1 MKYTQSQQEAVETIG
16 RNLQIIACA
25 GSGKTE
31 VVSARIVAILKEM
44 MPQGIMPRNI
54 VAFTFTDKAAAEL
67 KSRIALLCRNELGEV
82 NGLAEMYVGTIHGFC
97 LELLQTYM
105 YKFLKYSV
113 LNEVQTRLLVDRN
126 SVKSGMKDLG
136 LQRYKDSRLYL
147 EVLEVVREA
156 ETDTSKLRRHPVMG
170 ALKKYDDLL
179 DAKSYLDYT
188 KIMKEAVA
196 GLHNDV
202 ELREKMRERVKYLV
216 VDEYQD
222 VNPLQEELIR
232 QLGKLGANVCV
243 VGDDDQAIY
252 EWRGTE
258 VENILTFQK
267 RYANV
272 KVARLEE
279 NFRSSKGVVE
289 TATQVIERNDPN
301 RLQKKMRST
310 SSQAFERGDIL
321 ALSFGNPNDEA
332 AWIASKIRSLV
343 GVPFHDK
350 PDESERGLSWSD
362 FSILLRS
369 VRNNGGPIM
378 QALSAAGIPYVVL
391 GMYDLFNSPVV

>member
-31 VVSARIVAILKEM
+31 VVSARIVAILKET
-44 MPQGIMPRNI
+44 MPKGIMPRNI

-196 GLHNDV
+196 GLLNDE
-202 ELREKMRERVKYLV
+202 ELREKIRERVKYLV

-232 QLGKLGANVCV
+232 QLGMLGANVCV

-310 SSQAFERGDIL
+310 SSQTFERGDIL
-321 ALSFGNPNDEA
+321 ALSFGNPNEEA
-332 AWIASKIRSLV
+332 AWIASKIRSLG
-343 GVPFHDK
+343 GVRFHD
-350 PDESERGLSWSD
+350 
-362 FSILLRS
+362 
-369 VRNNGGPIM
+369 
-378 QALSAAGIPYVVL
+378 
-391 GMYDLFNSPVV
+391 